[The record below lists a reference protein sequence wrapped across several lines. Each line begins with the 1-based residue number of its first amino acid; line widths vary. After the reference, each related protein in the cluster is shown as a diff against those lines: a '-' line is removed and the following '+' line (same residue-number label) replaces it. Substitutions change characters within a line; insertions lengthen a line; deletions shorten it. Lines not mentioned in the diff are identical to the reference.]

1 MDRKFDYFVVFAEM
15 RTGSNFLERNLGEFQ
30 DINMYGEAFNPDFI
44 GRPNWPELFGMT
56 MPQRDADPEKLL
68 QNMASQARSL
78 PGFRFFFDHEQRV
91 VDAMLADPRC
101 GKVVLTRNPLDS
113 YVSIKLA
120 SKTDQW
126 ILTDMKDA
134 KRAMINFDLDEF
146 EAHLDQ
152 LQEFQ
157 LRILRGCQK
166 TGQAAFYINYDDIND
181 IDILNGLAKFLG
193 SANQIED
200 LQRHL
205 KPQNPAPLQEKV
217 RNFDEMTRLLSRLDR
232 FDLSRTPQFEPRR
245 PASVPTYFAT
255 RDKPLLFLPIR
266 GGPVEPILD
275 WMAALDGTERD
286 ALISGMNQKALKQWK
301 RDHEGLR
308 SFAVLRHPVE
318 RAHASFC
325 QYILST
331 DKGSYSEI
339 RRRLRKKYA
348 LPIPEGAVGA
358 DYGPDQHRIAFVEF
372 LEFLRGN
379 LAGQT
384 AIRVDSAWATQTEVL
399 KGMAEV
405 SVPDRLIREEELSA
419 GLSQLARS
427 VGVNPSGIETTLPP
441 PPQALEKIY
450 DDQIETAT
458 RRVYQ
463 RDYLNFGFADWR

>member
-1 MDRKFDYFVVFAEM
+1 MARKFDYFVIFAEM
-15 RTGSNFLERNLGEFQ
+15 RTGSNFLERNLGEFK

-44 GRPNWPELFGMT
+44 GRPNWPELFGQSMEA
-56 MPQRDADPEKLL
+56 RDADPKGLL
-68 QNMASQARSL
+68 TNMAAQARAL
-78 PGFRFFFDHEQRV
+78 PGFRFFFDHEPRV
-91 VDAMLADPRC
+91 IDEMLENPRC

-113 YVSIKLA
+113 YVSVKLA

-134 KRAMINFDLDEF
+134 KRAMINFDLQEF
-146 EAHLDQ
+146 EAHLDR

-157 LRILRGCQK
+157 LRILRGCQV
-166 TGQAAFYINYDDIND
+166 TGQAPFYINYDDIND
-181 IDILNGLAKFLG
+181 VAVLNGLARYLG
-193 SANQIED
+193 SEDQLED

-205 KPQNPAPLQEKV
+205 KPQNPAPMTEKV
-217 RNFDEMTRLLSRLDR
+217 RNYDEMKRQLAKLDR

-245 PASVPTYFAT
+245 PPSVPTYFAT
-255 RDKPLLFLPIR
+255 PGRPLLFLPIR
-266 GGPVEPILD
+266 GGPVEPVLD
-275 WMAALDGTERD
+275 WMAALDGCGRD
-286 ALISGMNQKALKQWK
+286 ELVSGMTQNSLKEWK

-318 RAHASFC
+318 RAHATFC

-331 DKGSYSEI
+331 EKGAYLEI
-339 RRRLRKKYA
+339 RRRLRKKYN

-358 DYGPDQHRIAFVEF
+358 DYSAEKHRIAFIEF

-399 KGMAEV
+399 RGMAEV
-405 SVPDRLIREEELSA
+405 SVPDRLIREEELTA
-419 GLSQLARS
+419 GLAELARA
-427 VGVNPSGIETTLPP
+427 VGVDPTGIKTTPP
-441 PPQALEKIY
+441 AAPQALEKIY
-450 DDQIETAT
+450 DEKIEAAT

-463 RDYLNFGFADWR
+463 RDYLNFGFADWG